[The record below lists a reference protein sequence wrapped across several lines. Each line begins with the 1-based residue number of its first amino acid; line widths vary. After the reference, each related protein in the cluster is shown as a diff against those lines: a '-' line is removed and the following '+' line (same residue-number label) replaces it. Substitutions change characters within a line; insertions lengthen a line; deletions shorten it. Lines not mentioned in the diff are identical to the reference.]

1 MPTKCVLLSIFSKK
15 RIKNDLS
22 FQIGRYQS
30 RATCFYMQTLSNAA
44 VRIMSKHAPP
54 PLRLISS
61 DLELEVILD
70 SHIITQSN
78 LILPKQF
85 WQKRARLNSNT
96 EKNRNRHV
104 VGQVQHS
111 QKPTYFLPVHT
122 WQVR

>member
-1 MPTKCVLLSIFSKK
+1 MTMIGKK
-15 RIKNDLS
+15 R
-22 FQIGRYQS
+22 
-30 RATCFYMQTLSNAA
+30 
-44 VRIMSKHAPP
+44 
-54 PLRLISS
+54 LR
-61 DLELEVILD
+61 
-70 SHIITQSN
+70 TQSN

-104 VGQVQHS
+104 VDQVQHS

>member
-1 MPTKCVLLSIFSKK
+1 MLHV
-15 RIKNDLS
+15 
-22 FQIGRYQS
+22 
-30 RATCFYMQTLSNAA
+30 
-44 VRIMSKHAPP
+44 
-54 PLRLISS
+54 
-61 DLELEVILD
+61 
-70 SHIITQSN
+70 ITQSN

-104 VGQVQHS
+104 VDQVQHS

>member
-1 MPTKCVLLSIFSKK
+1 MKPNDPVPSISELPIVVVAKGYETRARNLPKKISLRMFS
-15 RIKNDLS
+15 R
-22 FQIGRYQS
+22 
-30 RATCFYMQTLSNAA
+30 
-44 VRIMSKHAPP
+44 
-54 PLRLISS
+54 
-61 DLELEVILD
+61 EVPWTFNMVEIPQK
-70 SHIITQSN
+70 TQSN

-104 VGQVQHS
+104 VDQIQHS